1 MRNWTRLVQDRL
13 AQEGVSVVDAEQV
26 EGIREIAAHVEDA
39 YRSARTAGQSETDAE
54 RAALDQLSDM
64 GPLAD
69 ALTRRARTAPARA
82 HRTRQLLMVLG
93 PRVLADVRYSL
104 RCLYRS
110 PLFAAVAMTSLA
122 LGIGFNTALFSIV
135 DALLFRPL
143 PVERPDRL
151 VNVYVSNDEGRY
163 ATSSYPDYLDL
174 LSRSQTLTGLAGFSE
189 SVDLI
194 NRGDHPRLALGEVV
208 TGNYF
213 PLLGVRAELGRTLMP
228 DDDRPGAPRVAAIG
242 DRFWRQEFGADP
254 TTVGRTLRIHGQ
266 AYTIVGVIP
275 GAFTGMLPMVA
286 DELWTPMAQVA
297 DVEPA
302 GLIDVI
308 PSPTGTTRLERRG
321 DRWIFL
327 KGRLRSDAT
336 SERAE
341 AELQV
346 RMAQLDVAYPQT
358 NKGRRVTVVPTT
370 RVRIHPE
377 VDRLLVPVAAGLAA
391 IVGMVLL
398 VACGNVAS
406 LLLAR
411 GSGRQR
417 EVAIR
422 LAIGASRGRLVQQ
435 LLTESLVLAGAGAV
449 LGTFFAWIVTRLA
462 TALSLP
468 LPVPLT
474 LAIHLDA
481 RVLWFTAGITALAG
495 LVAGLAPALQAT
507 RPRLVGGLKGDA
519 PVLRA
524 AGRRWT
530 LADGLVAGQLAGTTV
545 LLVAAGLLTHSLMAS
560 EHASVGFRTE
570 GLAAVGTD
578 LKMLG
583 YSADRSRVFFDQAVA
598 RVRALPG
605 VTSAALAGDRLPFD
619 LNHSESTI
627 FLPDRQSAGDHGVSI
642 DETHVSAEYFST
654 LGVPILRGRNFMP
667 TDTPASPGVVII
679 NETMAR
685 RFWPHV
691 DPIGQRVRTQ
701 AIDGHEFRVVGVVAD
716 YTVSLVGE
724 PPTPYLHF
732 AYTQRP
738 DTGAIIV
745 ARTQGEAGALLEDMR
760 RAVHGLDPDVVL
772 LDNQTMDAQIGV
784 MLLPA
789 KVGAVAGIATGFV
802 AMALAAVGLYGVMAC
817 AVTRRTR
824 EIGIRLALGV
834 PRSAVIGLVLRQG
847 LSVAAPGIVAGMLL
861 ALGVAMALATTLYH
875 VGALDPLAWGT
886 AFGVVATASTLANL
900 LPARR
905 ASRVDPL
912 IALRTD

>member
-1 MRNWTRLVQDRL
+1 MRDWQRVVRERL
-13 AQEGVSVVDAEQV
+13 ADERVVVDGEAG
-26 EGIREIAAHVEDA
+26 GIREIVAHLEDA
-39 YRSARTAGQSETDAE
+39 YRAACAAGRSEADAE
-54 RAALDQLSDM
+54 LTALDELRDM
-64 GPLAD
+64 GPLAGVL
-69 ALTRRARTAPARA
+69 AERARMTPART
-82 HRTRQLLMVLG
+82 TRLRRLVASMG
-93 PRVLADVRYSL
+93 PRVLADVRYAL
-104 RCLYRS
+104 RGFRRS
-110 PLFAAVAMTSLA
+110 PHVAGVAMVSLA
-122 LGIGFNTALFSIV
+122 FGIGFNTALFSIV

-143 PVERPDRL
+143 PVEQPDRL
-151 VNVYVSNDEGRY
+151 VNVYVGNDEDRY

-174 LSRSQTLTGLAGFSE
+174 ESRSQTLTGLLGFSA
-189 SVDLI
+189 SFDLI
-194 NRGDHPRLALGEVV
+194 SRGDHPRLALGEVV

-213 PLLGVRAELGRTLMP
+213 QLLGVHAELGRTLMP
-228 DDDRPGAPRVAAIG
+228 DDDRPGAPRVVAIA

-254 TTVGRTLRIHGQ
+254 ATVGRTLRIHGQ
-266 AYTIVGVIP
+266 PYAIVGVVP
-275 GAFTGMLPMVA
+275 GTFTGMLPMVA
-286 DELWTPMAQVA
+286 DELWTTVAQVA

-302 GLIDVI
+302 GLIDVV

-327 KGRLRSDAT
+327 KGRLRPEAT

-346 RMAQLDVAYPQT
+346 KMAQLAVAYPQT
-358 NKGRRVTVVPTT
+358 NKDRRLTVVPTT
-370 RVRIHPE
+370 RVRIHPD
-377 VDRLLVPVAAGLAA
+377 VDRLLVPIAAGLTA

-411 GSGRQR
+411 ASGRQR

-435 LLTESLVLAGAGAV
+435 LLTESLVLAASGAV
-449 LGTFFAWIVTRLA
+449 LGTFFAWTVTRLA

-468 LPVPLT
+468 LPVPMS

-507 RPRLVGGLKGDA
+507 RPRLVAGLKSEASIG
-519 PVLRA
+519 RA

-545 LLVAAGLLTHSLMAS
+545 LLVSAGLLTHSLMAA
-560 EHASVGFRTE
+560 EHASVGFHPG
-570 GLAAVGTD
+570 GLAAVGSD
-578 LKMLG
+578 LSMLG
-583 YSADRSRVFFDQAVA
+583 YGVDRSRVLFDQALA

-619 LNHSESTI
+619 MNHSESTI
-627 FLPDRQSAGDHGVSI
+627 FLPDRQAPGDHGVSI

-679 NETMAR
+679 NEAMAR
-685 RFWPHV
+685 RFWPHA
-691 DPIGQRVRTQ
+691 DPIGQRIRTQ
-701 AIDGHEFRVVGVVAD
+701 AIDGHEFRVVGLVAD

-724 PPTPYLHF
+724 RPTPYLHF

-738 DTGAIIV
+738 DTGAIIL
-745 ARTQGEAGALLEDMR
+745 ARTDGDAGALLEAMR
-760 RAVHGLDPDVVL
+760 RAVHSLDPDVVFL
-772 LDNQTMDAQIGV
+772 GNQTMDAQIGV

-789 KVGAVAGIATGFV
+789 KVGAVAGMGTGV
-802 AMALAAVGLYGVMAC
+802 IAMALAAVGLYGVMAH

-824 EIGIRLALGV
+824 EMGIRLALGV
-834 PRSAVIGLVLRQG
+834 PRAAVITHVLRQG
-847 LSVAAPGIVAGMLL
+847 LGVAAPGIVTGLVL
-861 ALGVAMALATTLYH
+861 ACGVAMALRTTLYQ
-875 VGALDPLAWGT
+875 VGAFDPLAWGV
-886 AFGVVATASTLANL
+886 AVAVVVTASTLANL
-900 LPARR
+900 MPARR

-912 IALRTD
+912 VALRSD

>member
-1 MRNWTRLVQDRL
+1 MHDWPRVVRDRL
-13 AQEGVSVVDAEQV
+13 AQEQAMVDAEAG
-26 EGIREIAAHVEDA
+26 GIQEVVAHLEDTYRAARA
-39 YRSARTAGQSETDAE
+39 AGRSETDAE
-54 RAALDQLSDM
+54 RAALDELTGM
-64 GPLAD
+64 RPLAD
-69 ALTRRARTAPARA
+69 VLADRGRIRSAWTTRLRR
-82 HRTRQLLMVLG
+82 LCVSMG
-93 PRVLADVRYSL
+93 PRVLADVRYAL
-104 RCLYRS
+104 RGFRRS
-110 PLFAAVAMTSLA
+110 PHVAGVAIASLA
-122 LGIGFNTALFSIV
+122 FGIGFNTALFSIV

-163 ATSSYPDYLDL
+163 ATCSYPDYVDL
-174 LSRSQTLTGLAGFSE
+174 QSRGDALTGLLGFSE

-194 NRGDHPRLALGEVV
+194 SRGDHPRLALGEVV

-213 PLLGVRAELGRTLMP
+213 PLLGVHAELGRTLMP
-228 DDDRPGAPRVAAIG
+228 DDDRSGAPRVVAIA

-254 TTVGRTLRIHGQ
+254 ATVGRTLRIHGQ
-266 AYTIVGVIP
+266 PYTIVGVVP
-275 GAFTGMLPMVA
+275 STFTGMLPMVA
-286 DELWTPMAQVA
+286 DELWTVMAQVA

-302 GLIDVI
+302 GLIDEV

-327 KGRLRSDAT
+327 KGRLRPDAT

-346 RMAQLDVAYPQT
+346 RMAQLAVAYPQT
-358 NKGRRVTVVPTT
+358 NRDRRLTVVPTT
-370 RVRIHPE
+370 GVRVHPD
-377 VDRLLVPVAAGLAA
+377 VDRLLVPIAAGLTA

-411 GSGRQR
+411 ASGRQR

-435 LLTESLVLAGAGAV
+435 LLTESLALAALGAL
-449 LGTFFAWIVTRLA
+449 LGTFFAWALTRLA

-468 LPVPLT
+468 LPVPVS

-507 RPRLVGGLKGDA
+507 RPRLVAGLKGDA
-519 PVLRA
+519 FVVRT

-530 LADGLVAGQLAGTTV
+530 LANGLVAGQLAGTTV
-545 LLVAAGLLTHSLMAS
+545 LLVSAGLLTHSLMAA
-560 EHASVGFRTE
+560 EHASVGFRTG

-578 LKMLG
+578 LSMLG
-583 YSADRSRVFFDQAVA
+583 YRADRSQVFFDQALA

-605 VTSAALAGDRLPFD
+605 VQSAALAADRLPFD

-627 FLPDRQSAGDHGVSI
+627 FLPDRQASGDHGVSI

-654 LGVPILRGRNFMP
+654 LGVPILRGRNFVP
-667 TDTPASPGVVII
+667 TDTPSSPGVVII
-679 NETMAR
+679 NEAMAR

-691 DPIGQRVRTQ
+691 DPIGQRIRTQ
-701 AIDGHEFRVVGVVAD
+701 AINGHEFQVVGVVAD

-724 PPTPYLHF
+724 RPTPYLHF

-745 ARTQGEAGALLEDMR
+745 ARTDGDAGALLADMR
-760 RAVHGLDPDVVL
+760 RALHGLDPDVVF
-772 LDNQTMDAQIGV
+772 LDNQTMDAEIGV

-789 KVGAVAGIATGFV
+789 KVGAVAGMVTGCIAV
-802 AMALAAVGLYGVMAC
+802 ALAAVGLYGVMAH

-834 PRSAVIGLVLRQG
+834 PRSAVITLVLKQG
-847 LSVAAPGIVAGMLL
+847 LGVAAPGIAVGLLL
-861 ALGVAMALATTLYH
+861 ACGVAIALTTTLYR
-875 VGALDPLAWGT
+875 VGAFDPLAW
-886 AFGVVATASTLANL
+886 AAAIAVVAIASTLANL

-905 ASRVDPL
+905 ASKVDPL
-912 IALRTD
+912 IALRAE